1 MPADF
6 MPEPSAKRQAPWVRR
21 GSELFTSVH
30 DMLVPVL
37 DAWDWRLTMLVWRAH
52 VGNPPQE
59 VELSFPPEGG
69 GTEEIVERAYLLDGE
84 ESPLAPQIHWGAYS
98 ESSFFDDQLDED
110 LLDEHQD
117 TWAMEIT
124 LLLPSDFD
132 SGAALWG
139 SLAGPPHDA
148 FHPDENTPF
157 SMVAQVCSFVRV
169 ALRAVYDAGP
179 NPTREDIYEA
189 LINLGQIDTNGMFPH
204 TILPNKWQSADVIH
218 KMIFTYPCSA
228 GEEFATDQG
237 TCIINAPDDEWRL
250 VER

>member
-21 GSELFTSVH
+21 GAELFVSVH

-69 GTEEIVERAYLLDGE
+69 GPEGSGTAEIVERAHLLDGE

-139 SLAGPPHDA
+139 SLAGPHDPDVTCDDHDCDPETCECPH
-148 FHPDENTPF
+148 HLLWNTDSF
-157 SMVAQVCSFVRV
+157 DIEKLGFQASFVGVLTQLAR
-169 ALRAVYDAGP
+169 DAK
-179 NPTREDIYEA
+179 E
-189 LINLGQIDTNGMFPH
+189 
-204 TILPNKWQSADVIH
+204 S
-218 KMIFTYPCSA
+218 YPESS
-228 GEEFATDQG
+228 FR
-237 TCIINAPDDEWRL
+237 PRML
-250 VER
+250 

>member
-6 MPEPSAKRQAPWVRR
+6 MPEPSAKRQAPWVRH
-21 GSELFTSVH
+21 GAELFTSVH

-69 GTEEIVERAYLLDGE
+69 GPEGSGTAEIVERAYLLDGE

-139 SLAGPPHDA
+139 SLAGPHDPDVTCDDHDCDPETCECPH
-148 FHPDENTPF
+148 HLLWNTDSF
-157 SMVAQVCSFVRV
+157 DIEKLGFQASFVGVLTQLAR
-169 ALRAVYDAGP
+169 DAK
-179 NPTREDIYEA
+179 E
-189 LINLGQIDTNGMFPH
+189 
-204 TILPNKWQSADVIH
+204 S
-218 KMIFTYPCSA
+218 YPESS
-228 GEEFATDQG
+228 FR
-237 TCIINAPDDEWRL
+237 PRML
-250 VER
+250 

>member
-21 GSELFTSVH
+21 GAELFTSVH

-69 GTEEIVERAYLLDGE
+69 GPEGSGTAEIVERAYLLDGD

-139 SLAGPPHDA
+139 SLAGPHDPDVTCDDHDCDPETCECPH
-148 FHPDENTPF
+148 HLLWNTDSF
-157 SMVAQVCSFVRV
+157 DIEKLGFQASFVGVLTQLAR
-169 ALRAVYDAGP
+169 DAK
-179 NPTREDIYEA
+179 E
-189 LINLGQIDTNGMFPH
+189 
-204 TILPNKWQSADVIH
+204 S
-218 KMIFTYPCSA
+218 YPESS
-228 GEEFATDQG
+228 FR
-237 TCIINAPDDEWRL
+237 PRML
-250 VER
+250 

>member
-21 GSELFTSVH
+21 GAELFTSVH

-69 GTEEIVERAYLLDGE
+69 GPEGSGTAEIVERAYLLDGE

-139 SLAGPPHDA
+139 SLAGPHDPDVTCDDHDCDPETCECPH
-148 FHPDENTPF
+148 HLLWNTDSF
-157 SMVAQVCSFVRV
+157 DIEKLGFQASFVGVLTQLAR
-169 ALRAVYDAGP
+169 DAK
-179 NPTREDIYEA
+179 E
-189 LINLGQIDTNGMFPH
+189 
-204 TILPNKWQSADVIH
+204 S
-218 KMIFTYPCSA
+218 YPESS
-228 GEEFATDQG
+228 FR
-237 TCIINAPDDEWRL
+237 PRML
-250 VER
+250 